1 MGKAVNFKGLKEKRR
16 GLKVASWRNVVEGVL
31 NGTSCKL
38 RSIRVR
44 INEGGL
50 NMLAKCDSNTNI
62 MCQTVSR
69 LFKSP
74 PPPPPQ
80 MKLFLAIKNNY
91 LRRDTPPLPRIK
103 KFSVF

>member
-44 INEGGL
+44 INEGG
-50 NMLAKCDSNTNI
+50 SEH
-62 MCQTVSR
+62 VS
-69 LFKSP
+69 K
-74 PPPPPQ
+74 
-80 MKLFLAIKNNY
+80 M
-91 LRRDTPPLPRIK
+91 
-103 KFSVF
+103 